1 VVDIGVGLYAV
12 GAALLASPFIAPAVK
27 RVMSAIKPAPK
38 AGGSLTRAD
47 AFAAAEVLVA
57 FFEATDHADGLA
69 AARDVGRALYTAD
82 DDK

>member
-1 VVDIGVGLYAV
+1 
-12 GAALLASPFIAPAVK
+12 
-27 RVMSAIKPAPK
+27 MSAIKPAPK